1 MSLFK
6 QLHNGRY
13 ILLLLLLSPIL
24 YGQHTIRGTVR
35 DGESGTTLAAANIQ
49 IDGTFSGTITNDNGG
64 YILDLPEL
72 PATLTVS
79 YIGYATRS
87 VRVTAQ
93 TGEMLDI
100 SLTPV
105 LYELSPILVT
115 DEDPAV
121 NIMRKVIEKKR
132 EWRARLNTY
141 IADAYTRQLLE
152 NDSGI
157 VSISESVSEAFWDR
171 EKGSREVIKSKR
183 QTENLSSENNFAA
196 ASYIA
201 NFYDDDIEIQGFR
214 VIGPTHP
221 DALKHYDFKL
231 VGRRHRDDRVVY
243 DISLEPKSKLQT
255 AFVGRIAVLDEVYAM
270 IAVDLKPSESLIYP
284 PPIQEWN
291 VHYRQQ
297 FSNFGQDFWLP
308 VDVRIEGRIKFG
320 IIGLSFP
327 AVGYRQISRLT
338 DYRVNVPLPDSL
350 YRSDDLLR
358 VDSSTIAA
366 PFRAE
371 ESEIIPLSREEE
383 LAYREIDSTRTF
395 AKAFKPSGPLARFV
409 DIEDDDNQASA
420 SAGSSGSVLT
430 RYLSYSPQLWYHRV
444 DGTHLGLKISTPE
457 RYFLQFYAE
466 GGYKFDLE
474 RSAYGGGIRLR
485 AGKQQPFIFDAGYHQ
500 GSQPRYRGDNAS
512 LLLNSYTVL
521 TGDDDFYDYYW
532 NAQFHSAVSYRLRKL
547 RATVTLGFSSEDHR
561 SLAKTTDYALLNP
574 GHVQPP
580 NPAIPEGVLRA
591 GRLTV
596 AWGDDYV
603 PFGIVGQN
611 RARLEIE
618 HSDPALIA
626 SDFSFTRYHLTADV
640 RLSTF
645 FRRRILP
652 NVIDLH
658 LVAGTSSG
666 GLPPQRY
673 GVLEPSSRWTKS
685 AGTFKTLLFRPYEGE
700 RYLGIFWEH
709 NFRTVPLEIL
719 GLHGLAR
726 KGIGMIVFGASG
738 RTWISDAARSRLTY
752 TPRVSREVHHELG
765 FSVNGILNLL
775 RVDAVWRL
783 DRPGFYAGFGLA
795 RIF

>member
-1 MSLFK
+1 MSRFR
-6 QLHNGRY
+6 QLYNGHY
-13 ILLLLLLSPIL
+13 ILLLLLSLPL
-24 YGQHTIRGTVR
+24 YSQQTIRGTVS
-35 DGESGTTLAAANIQ
+35 DGESGAPLPAANIQ
-49 IDGTFSGTITNDNGG
+49 IDGTYTGTITNDNGG
-64 YILDLPEL
+64 YILELPEL
-72 PATLTVS
+72 PATLIVS

-87 VRVTAQ
+87 VTVTEE
-93 TGEMLDI
+93 TGDVQDI
-100 SLTPV
+100 ALTPV
-105 LYELSPILVT
+105 LYELAPILVT
-115 DEDPAV
+115 GEDPAV

-132 EWRARLNTY
+132 EWQARLNTY
-141 IADAYTRQLLE
+141 TADAYTRQLLE

-157 VSISESVSEAFWDR
+157 VSISESISEAFWDR
-171 EKGSREVIKSKR
+171 GKGSREVIKSKR
-183 QTENLSSENNFAA
+183 QTENLSSESNFAA

-214 VIGPTHP
+214 MIGPTHP

-231 VGRRHRDDRVVY
+231 EGRRHRDDQVVY
-243 DISLEPKSKLQT
+243 DISLEPKSKLKT
-255 AFVGRIAVLDEVYAM
+255 AFSGRIAVLDEVYAM

-291 VHYRQQ
+291 VQYRQQ

-338 DYRVNVPLPDSL
+338 GYRVNVPLPDSL
-350 YRSDDLLR
+350 YRSDDLLQ
-358 VDSSTIAA
+358 VDSTAIAA
-366 PFRAE
+366 PFQADS
-371 ESEIIPLSREEE
+371 SEIIPLSREEE
-383 LAYREIDSTRTF
+383 RAYREIDSTRTF

-409 DIEDDDNQASA
+409 DIDDDEDQAA
-420 SAGSSGSVLT
+420 STGGSGSLLT
-430 RYLSYSPQLWYHRV
+430 RYLSFSPQLWYHRV
-444 DGTHLGLKISTPE
+444 DGTHLGLKLSTPD
-457 RYFLQFYAE
+457 RYILQFYAE

-474 RSAYGGGIRLR
+474 RHALGGGIRLR
-485 AGKQQPFIFDAGYHQ
+485 AGKQQPFTIDAGYHQ
-500 GSQPRYRGDNAS
+500 GSQPRFRGDNAS

-532 NAQFHSAVSYRLRKL
+532 NRQFYSTASYRLRKL
-547 RATVTLGFSSEDHR
+547 RATVTLGFSSEDHS
-561 SLAKTTDYALLNP
+561 SLAKTTDYALINSS
-574 GHVQPP
+574 HRQPP

-591 GRLTV
+591 GRLRV
-596 AWGDDYV
+596 VWGDDYV
-603 PFGIVGQN
+603 PFGIMGQN
-611 RARLEIE
+611 RAVMEIE
-618 HSDPALIA
+618 HSNPDLIA
-626 SDFSFTRYHLTADV
+626 SDFSFTRYHLTADI

-652 NVIDLH
+652 NVIDLR
-658 LVAGTSSG
+658 LVAGTASG
-666 GLPPQRY
+666 QLPMQRY

-719 GLHGLAR
+719 GLRGLAR
-726 KGIGMIVFGASG
+726 RGIGMILFGASG
-738 RTWISDAARSRLTY
+738 RTWISDEARSRLTY
-752 TPRVSREVHHELG
+752 TPRMSRDFHHELG
-765 FSVNGILNLL
+765 FSINGILNLL
-775 RVDAVWRL
+775 RVDAAWRL

>member
-13 ILLLLLLSPIL
+13 ILLLLLSPIL
-24 YGQHTIRGTVR
+24 YGQHTIRGTVS
-35 DGESGTTLAAANIQ
+35 DAESGVLLAAANIQ
-49 IDGTFSGTITNDNGG
+49 IDGTYSGTITNDNGV
-64 YILDLPEL
+64 YVLELPQL
-72 PATLTVS
+72 PATLVVS

-87 VRVTAQ
+87 VTVTAA
-93 TGEMLDI
+93 TGEVQDI
-100 SLTPV
+100 ALTPV

-115 DEDPAV
+115 GEDPAV

-132 EWRARLNTY
+132 AWQARLKTY
-141 IADAYTRQLLE
+141 SAGAYTRQLLE

-214 VIGPTHP
+214 MIGPTHP
-221 DALKHYDFKL
+221 DAIKHYDFKL
-231 VGRRHRDDRVVY
+231 EGRRHRDDRVVY
-243 DISLEPKSKLQT
+243 DISLEPKSRLQT
-255 AFVGRIAVLDEVYAM
+255 AFTGRIAVLDEVYAM

-284 PPIQEWN
+284 PPIQEWD

-297 FSNFGQDFWLP
+297 FSDFGQDFWLP
-308 VDVRIEGRIKFG
+308 VDVRIEGRIKLG

-327 AVGYRQISRLT
+327 AIGYRQISRLT
-338 DYRVNVPLPDSL
+338 DYQVNVPLPDSL
-350 YRSDDLLR
+350 YRSADLLR
-358 VDSSTIAA
+358 VDSTALAA
-366 PFRAE
+366 PFQADE
-371 ESEIIPLSREEE
+371 NEIIPLSQDEA

-409 DIEDDDNQASA
+409 DIEDDDSQAAA
-420 SAGSSGSVLT
+420 SAGGGSALT
-430 RYLSYSPQLWYHRV
+430 RYLSFSPQLWYHRV
-444 DGTHLGLKISTPE
+444 DGTHLGLKISTPQ
-457 RYFLQFYAE
+457 RYFLQLYTE

-474 RSAYGGGIRLR
+474 RRAYGGGIRLR
-485 AGKQQPFIFDAGYHQ
+485 AGRQQPLTIDAGYHQ
-500 GSQPRYRGDNAS
+500 GSQPRYRADNTT
-512 LLLNSYTVL
+512 LLTNSYTVL
-521 TGDDDFYDYYW
+521 TGEDDFYDYYW
-532 NAQFHSAVSYRLRKL
+532 NKQFYSAVSYRLRRL
-547 RATVTLGFSSEDHR
+547 RATVTLGFSSEDHS
-561 SLAKTTDYALLNP
+561 SLAKTTDYALISP
-574 GHVQPP
+574 GHIQPP

-591 GRLTV
+591 GRLSV
-596 AWGDDYV
+596 AWGDDVV

-611 RARLEIE
+611 RASVVIE
-618 HSDPALIA
+618 HSDPALVA
-626 SDFSFTRYHLTADV
+626 SDFSFTRFHLTADL

-658 LVAGTSSG
+658 LVAGTASG
-666 GLPPQRY
+666 NLPMQRY
-673 GVLEPSSRWTKS
+673 GVLEPSSRWIKS

-719 GLHGLAR
+719 GLRGLAR
-726 KGIGMIVFGASG
+726 KGIGMIFFGASG
-738 RTWISDAARSRLTY
+738 RTWISDEARSHLTY
-752 TPRVSREVHHELG
+752 APRVSRDFHHELG
-765 FSVNGILNLL
+765 LSVNGILNLL
-775 RVDAVWRL
+775 RVDAAWRL